1 MHSTIFTSLTALC
14 FSGALAIGVALA
26 EPKAPTQEENAD
38 ADFAKSFVGKSYTG
52 DLEVEDWLDYGGGLV
67 SPPIWIRQYQR
78 GDGTNLILTSR
89 ETAPDTRTS
98 PATYEVTDAII
109 VPPPRKG
116 LELVISCT
124 QGDDP
129 TLRFMGEAKGP
140 DDQEWWGDVR
150 RAWEISLET
159 GAITPT
165 APKGIKCNNPGWGQ

>member
-78 GDGTNLILTSR
+78 GDGTNLILT
-89 ETAPDTRTS
+89 

-159 GAITPT
+159 GAITST
-165 APKGIKCNNPGWGQ
+165 KAKGSGPASSSRSSACLA